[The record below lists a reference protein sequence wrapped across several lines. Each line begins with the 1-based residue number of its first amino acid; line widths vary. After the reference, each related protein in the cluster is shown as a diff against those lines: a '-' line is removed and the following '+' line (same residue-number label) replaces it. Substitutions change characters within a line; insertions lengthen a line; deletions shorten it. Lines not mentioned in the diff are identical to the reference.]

1 MMRRDRRLRNLGVL
15 AGVSLLVALLAVFA
29 LYRESAQ
36 SSRTYEPTEFLP
48 GLAGHLRDVARIHIA
63 SKKGVFDVTFTP
75 EKGWTL
81 PGHSNYPASYDAVH
95 HTLVSLAALETIAPK
110 TDRANWL
117 HYIGLDAPPKG
128 AGTAITLYDAKNHV
142 LAAIIAGHSKDIG
155 DPSGTTGLFVR
166 KANSTQ
172 SYLASAVYV
181 PSNDPADWMDKTVLD
196 LDSSRIAQVD
206 VDPAKGPSYE
216 MRRDKASDADFTLS
230 PIPKGRSI
238 SDVTAPDGV
247 ADALAG
253 FSFDEVARA
262 SDFDFSDATRLVT
275 RTFDGLMVI
284 AQTIRKD
291 GAYWTRISARPISGS
306 MKGMQKAQKEAN
318 AIEAKANGWAYR
330 VPAYS
335 GVQLTMPLESLL
347 KPKG

>member
-1 MMRRDRRLRNLGVL
+1 MRRDLRLRNLGVL
-15 AGVSLLVALLAVFA
+15 AAVSLLVILLAVFA
-29 LYRESAQ
+29 VHRESRQGAQ
-36 SSRTYEPTEFLP
+36 VYKPTELLP
-48 GLAGHLRDVARIHIA
+48 GLAAHLRDVARIHIA
-63 SKKGVFDVTFTP
+63 SKKGDFDILFTP

-81 PGHSNYPASYDAVH
+81 PGHDNYPASYDMVH

-110 TDRANWL
+110 TDRASWL

-128 AGTAITLYDAKNHV
+128 DGTAITLYDDKNHV
-142 LAAIIAGHSKDIG
+142 LAAIIAGHSEDIG
-155 DPSGTTGLFVR
+155 DPSGATGLFVR

-181 PSNDPADWMDKTVLD
+181 PPNAPADWMDKDVLN

-216 MRRDKASDADFTLS
+216 VRRDKPSDADFTLS
-230 PIPKGRSI
+230 PIPKGRSV

-247 ADALAG
+247 ADALAN
-253 FSFDEVARA
+253 FSFDDAARA
-262 SDFDFSDATRLVT
+262 GTLDFSNATRLVT

-284 AQTIRKD
+284 AQTIQKD
-291 GAYWTRISARPISGS
+291 GAYWTTLSARPIPGS
-306 MKGMQKAQKEAN
+306 MKAMQKAQKEAR
-318 AIEAKANGWAYR
+318 AIEAKTNGWAYK

-347 KPKG
+347 KPKR